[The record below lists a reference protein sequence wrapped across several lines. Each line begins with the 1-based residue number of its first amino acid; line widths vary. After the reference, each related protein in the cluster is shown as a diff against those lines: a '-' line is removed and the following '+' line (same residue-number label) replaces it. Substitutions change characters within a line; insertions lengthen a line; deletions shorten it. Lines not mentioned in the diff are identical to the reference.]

1 MLHSLE
7 EAMYQRKVGKGRKKM
22 SRESPKVL
30 EALFG
35 GEIGKYKPTEPKR
48 DVESSHMLLQ
58 IGFKFHCHL
67 SFVLIPTYH

>member
-1 MLHSLE
+1 
-7 EAMYQRKVGKGRKKM
+7 M